1 MTVSNKDIASLINNF
16 LNSSLKNDSIPED
29 NRESIEFAIESIND
43 AFQIDET
50 YKSTVFGGKSLPA
63 LLDQALVSA
72 SAPSSSAS
80 TPEKPINKEKSDS
93 VPVHIDEVDEKVKEN
108 AEALKLQ
115 GNKAMAQKD
124 FDTAIAKYTE
134 AIKLVPT
141 NAVFYSNRAAAYS
154 SQRKHELALQDAI
167 KATEVQPTYAKAWSR
182 MGLAKYAMGDAKG
195 ALKAYEQ
202 GLKVEGEKPTEA
214 MKKGYE
220 TAKKRVAEQLSDALG
235 SESNV
240 ESTPSTTRG
249 PASSGSDSSASTGA
263 GAGGMP
269 DLSSLLGGLGGA
281 GAGGLGGLLNNPQV
295 MQAAQQM
302 MQNPDAMR
310 EMMSSLGGLGGGAGG
325 AGGAPDFSAMMNN
338 PAIQN
343 MARNFMGGNNG
354 AGAGSGSGSG
364 SQ

>member
-63 LLDQALVSA
+63 LLDQALVSG

-80 TPEKPINKEKSDS
+80 TPEQSNKEKTDS

-154 SQRKHELALQDAI
+154 SLRKHELALQDAI

-202 GLKVEGEKPTEA
+202 GLKVEGEKPTDA

-220 TAKKRVAEQLSDALG
+220 TAKKRVAEELSSALG
-235 SESNV
+235 SES

-249 PASSGSDSSASTGA
+249 PASSDSSDSTGAGA

-281 GAGGLGGLLNNPQV
+281 GGAGGLGGLLNNPQI

-310 EMMSSLGGLGGGAGG
+310 EMMSSLGGLGGAGG
-325 AGGAPDFSAMMNN
+325 AGGAPDFASMMNN

-343 MARNFMGGNNG
+343 MARNFMGGNGG
-354 AGAGSGSGSG
+354 AGAGSGSGS
-364 SQ
+364 Q